1 MLIVCYYL
9 LAIDSND
16 NKCTEEGEVFE
27 YQEEE
32 DQGHANQGNPSNFV
46 AYLNPSFTPHDL
58 LRIIKMHDFILLL
71 LLNNNCW
78 RLSSTSQLLSSLW
91 MTPPLTP
98 IYPPELGARWL
109 SSMPLEKLVVEQ
121 KL

>member
-46 AYLNPSFTPHDL
+46 AYLNPSFTPCM
-58 LRIIKMHDFILLL
+58 I
-71 LLNNNCW
+71 CY
-78 RLSSTSQLLSSLW
+78 RLSKCMILYCYYS
-91 MTPPLTP
+91 
-98 IYPPELGARWL
+98 
-109 SSMPLEKLVVEQ
+109 
-121 KL
+121 